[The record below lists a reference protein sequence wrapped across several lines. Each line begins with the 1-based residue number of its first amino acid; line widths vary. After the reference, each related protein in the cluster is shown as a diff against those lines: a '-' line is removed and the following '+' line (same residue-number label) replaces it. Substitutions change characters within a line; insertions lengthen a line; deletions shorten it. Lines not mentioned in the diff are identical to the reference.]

1 MQDKMNFTLDSVV
14 LRPPNVILIKSQ
26 VSRHYRVFK
35 SFAQTHH
42 MTAEA
47 IFQQLRTHIA
57 NMGTAN
63 TIPMQTLISW
73 QLHED

>member
-1 MQDKMNFTLDSVV
+1 MKKNNMDHIIARL
-14 LRPPNVILIKSQ
+14 ILAAA
-26 VSRHYRVFK
+26 VYFLWHERNNRVFK

-57 NMGTAN
+57 NMGTAD
-63 TIPMQTLISW
+63 TIPMQTLVSW

>member
-1 MQDKMNFTLDSVV
+1 MDHIIARLILAAVV
-14 LRPPNVILIKSQ
+14 YFLWYERN
-26 VSRHYRVFK
+26 K

-57 NMGTAN
+57 NMGTAD
-63 TIPMQTLISW
+63 TIPMHTLVSW